1 MLKCRLEYFKSWK
14 VMYIFHNYSLFL
26 EIVSFSIIRNFA
38 TLVSQRKSV
47 IGRYF
52 YAVSQF
58 C

>member
-14 VMYIFHNYSLFL
+14 VKYIFRDYSLCL
-26 EIVSFSIIRNFA
+26 EMVLFGIIRKFA

-52 YAVSQF
+52 CAVS
-58 C
+58 